1 MSSPEILIRPQADVP
16 VVADADVAVVGGGP
30 AGVAAAVSAARNGAD
45 AVLVERYP
53 YLGGLA
59 SGGMV
64 LVLDDMHNDTEISV
78 RGLAMEIIERMHAKK
93 LCVYPPEA
101 DRDPAVRATQEMWC
115 KWRRW
120 GLFDFHTQSKPHP
133 IIFAA
138 AFDPDGFKQASLD
151 MVREAG
157 VRLRLH
163 SWFQS
168 AIVEDGRAAGVI
180 VETKEGAQAIRAGAV
195 IDATGD
201 LDVAASAGAAYE
213 DGAYIV
219 TTVSRIGGVD
229 TEAAERFEN
238 EEPERFTALDRQ
250 AKRLIGGSWQHW
262 WLKTPLPGIVWCNCP
277 HMTGFDGMKV
287 ADLTAAEFE
296 GRRRMQGLL
305 EFARENLPGFE
316 QAYFVDFAPQTG
328 VRQTRL
334 LKGEYVVTKR
344 DVRDRVHFHDSVCR
358 GRDYYTPYRALLPV
372 GVDQLL
378 VAGRHYSATPQAQKI
393 SREIPPCMAMGE
405 AAGIAA
411 AQALDGGILVR
422 DVDVRGIQRQMR
434 AQGADPGD
442 RPAGNAHVTEA
453 A

>member
-16 VVADADVAVVGGGP
+16 VVAEADVAVVGGGP
-30 AGVAAAVSAARNGAD
+30 AGIAAAVSAARNGAD
-45 AVLVERYP
+45 ALLVERYP

-78 RGLAMEIIERMHAKK
+78 RGLAMEIIERMHAKR

-101 DRDPAVRATQEMWC
+101 DRDPAVRATQEMWR

-168 AIVEDGRAAGVI
+168 AIVDDGCAAGVI
-180 VETKEGAQAIRAGAV
+180 VETKEGTQAIRARAV

-238 EEPERFTALDRQ
+238 EEPERFAALDRQ

-411 AQALDGGILVR
+411 AHALDGGILVR